1 MSTSAVLV
9 MIVKSHLKYH
19 DALQEHQI
27 RETYIFVCLHSML
40 LHGKRD
46 LGISKLQEVSW
57 LKFIIQY

>member
-1 MSTSAVLV
+1 MSTSVVLV
-9 MIVKSHLKYH
+9 MTVKSHLKYH
-19 DALQEHQI
+19 DAFQEHHML
-27 RETYIFVCLHSML
+27 ETYIFVCVHSML